1 MIAVAR
7 DPANAGRANHRGD
20 DDVDA
25 NRALDEL
32 IAGRLA
38 PGVYQWRTPP
48 APGALGDAAWTERA
62 DEAGW
67 RGFHLDGRRA
77 SDSDEF
83 LRLCGET
90 FGFPEGVGTTWE
102 ALEGALT
109 DLSWAPAEHGY
120 MVLYESWSEL
130 AEDDQ
135 PAFRAVLDLFAGA
148 VKRWRDTATPMT
160 VLLSSV
166 GVEVAGVPRLA

>member
-1 MIAVAR
+1 M
-7 DPANAGRANHRGD
+7 
-20 DDVDA
+20 DA

-32 IAGRLA
+32 IAERLA

-48 APGALGDAAWTERA
+48 APGALGDTTWTERA
-62 DEAGW
+62 AEAGW

-77 SDSDEF
+77 SGSDGF

-90 FGFPEGVGTTWE
+90 FEFPEGVGTTWD

-109 DLSWAPAEHGY
+109 DLSWVPAEHGY

-130 AEDDQ
+130 AEEDQ

-148 VKRWRDTATPMT
+148 VKRRRDTATPMT